1 VANRI
6 GRTDITGFGTPYRGK
21 VRDVYTLA
29 PGLLGIVSSDR
40 ISAFDHILQEL
51 IPYKG
56 QVLNTMA
63 AFYFRQVED
72 IIETHVIDVPH
83 PNVTIAK
90 ACVGVP
96 IEVVV
101 RGYLTGHAWRTY
113 ASGGRVLCGVPLPEG
128 LRENERFA
136 SPLIT
141 PSTKATEGHDEDI
154 SEADLLAKGL
164 VSPDVWSQIKDK
176 ALQLFQRGTEIAASR
191 GLILVDTK
199 YEFGLYEGR
208 LVLMDEVHT
217 PDSSRYFLSEGYSER
232 LANGEKQAQLSKE
245 FVREWLMAN
254 GFMGKEGQSMPDMPS
269 DVVEM
274 ISLRY
279 IDLYEKLTGTTFT
292 PVPTDGFDA
301 TCGEIFRQAVTNRRA

>member
-1 VANRI
+1 MANRI

-40 ISAFDHILQEL
+40 ISAFDHILPEL

>member
-1 VANRI
+1 MANRI

-40 ISAFDHILQEL
+40 ISAFDHILPEL

-154 SEADLLAKGL
+154 SEADLLANGL
-164 VSPDVWSQIKDK
+164 VSPDIWSQIKDK

-292 PVPTDGFDA
+292 PVPTDGFDT

>member
-1 VANRI
+1 MVNRI
-6 GRTDITGFGTPYRGK
+6 GRTDISGFGTPYRGK

-29 PGLLGIVSSDR
+29 PGILGIVSSDR
-40 ISAFDHILQEL
+40 ISAFDHILPEL

-56 QVLNTMA
+56 QILNTLA

-72 IIETHVIDVPH
+72 IIETHILDVPH

-90 ACVGVP
+90 SCVGIP

-113 ASGGRVLCGVPLPEG
+113 ASGERELCGIALPEG
-128 LRENERFA
+128 LRENEKFV

-154 SEADLLAKGL
+154 SEGEILAKGL
-164 VSPDVWSQIKDK
+164 VSAAMWSEIKDK
-176 ALQLFQRGTEIAASR
+176 ALRLFQRGTEIAANR

-199 YEFGLYEGR
+199 YEFGLFEER

-217 PDSSRYFLSEGYSER
+217 PDSSRYFLADGYSER
-232 LANGEKQAQLSKE
+232 FENGEKQAQLSKE

-254 GFMGKEGQSMPDMPS
+254 GFMGKEGQTMPPMTE
-269 DVVEM
+269 DVVET
-274 ISLRY
+274 ISKRY
-279 IDLYEKLTGTTFT
+279 IALFEQLTGTDFV

-301 TCGEIFRQAVTNRRA
+301 TCSDLFRQAVTNRHA

>member
-6 GRTDITGFGTPYRGK
+6 GRTDITGFGAPYRGK

-40 ISAFDHILQEL
+40 ISAFDHILPEL

-56 QVLNTMA
+56 QVLNTLA

-113 ASGGRVLCGVPLPEG
+113 ASGGRFLCGVPLPEG

-154 SEADLLAKGL
+154 SEAELLAKGL
-164 VSPDVWSQIKDK
+164 VGADIWTQIKEK
-176 ALQLFQRGTEIAASR
+176 ALQLFQRGTEIAESS

-254 GFMGKEGQSMPDMPS
+254 GFMGKEGQAMPHMSP
-269 DVVEM
+269 DVVEN
-274 ISLRY
+274 ISKRY
-279 IDLYEKLTGTTFT
+279 IALFEQLTGSTFT
-292 PVPTDGFDA
+292 PVPTDGFDTA
-301 TCGEIFRQAVTNRRA
+301 CGDIFRQALTNRRA

>member
-40 ISAFDHILQEL
+40 ISAFDHILPEL

>member
-1 VANRI
+1 MAKPI
-6 GRTDITGFGTPYRGK
+6 GRTDISGFGTPYRGK

-40 ISAFDHILQEL
+40 ISAFDHILPEL

-56 QVLNTMA
+56 QVLNTLA
-63 AFYFRQVED
+63 AFYFRKVED
-72 IIETHVIDVPH
+72 IIETHVLDVPH

-90 ACVGVP
+90 ACTGVP

-113 ASGGRVLCGVPLPEG
+113 SGGGRVLCGVPLPEG

-136 SPLIT
+136 TPIIT

-154 SEADLLAKGL
+154 SEADILSKGL
-164 VSPDVWSQIKDK
+164 VSPKIWSQIKEK
-176 ALQLFQRGTEIAASR
+176 AFRLFQRGTEIAAER

-199 YEFGLYEGR
+199 YEFGIFEDR

-217 PDSSRYFLSEGYSER
+217 PDSSRYFLADGYPER
-232 LANGEKQAQLSKE
+232 FERGEKQAQLSKE

-254 GFMGKEGQSMPDMPS
+254 GFMGKEGQVMPHMSPE
-269 DVVEM
+269 VVND
-274 ISLRY
+274 ISKRY
-279 IDLYEKLTGTTFT
+279 IDLFEKLTGTSFK

-301 TCGEIFRQAVTNRRA
+301 TCAELFRAAVTNRRA

>member
-6 GRTDITGFGTPYRGK
+6 GRTDISGFGTPYRGK

-40 ISAFDHILQEL
+40 ISAFDHILPEL

-56 QVLNTMA
+56 QVLNTLA

-72 IIETHVIDVPH
+72 IIETHILDVPH

-113 ASGGRVLCGVPLPEG
+113 AAGGRVLCGVPLPDG
-128 LRENERFA
+128 LRENQKFA

-154 SEADLLAKGL
+154 SEADILSKGL
-164 VSPDVWSQIKDK
+164 VSESVWSDIKEK
-176 ALQLFQRGTEIAASR
+176 ALNLFQRGTDIAAKR

-217 PDSSRYFLSEGYSER
+217 PDSSRYFLSEGYEER
-232 LANGEKQAQLSKE
+232 LAKGEKQAQLSKE

-254 GFMGKEGQSMPDMPS
+254 GFMGKEGQSMPHMSP
-269 DVVEM
+269 DVVDT
-274 ISLRY
+274 ISKRY
-279 IDLYEKLTGTTFT
+279 IALFEQLTGTTFK
-292 PVPTDGFDA
+292 PVATDGFDA
-301 TCGEIFRQAVTNRRA
+301 TCGELFRAAVTNRRA

>member
-1 VANRI
+1 MANRI
-6 GRTDITGFGTPYRGK
+6 GRTDISGFGTPYRGK
-21 VRDVYTLA
+21 VRDVYNLA
-29 PGLLGIVSSDR
+29 PGVLGIVSSDR
-40 ISAFDHILQEL
+40 ISAFDHILPEL

-56 QVLNTMA
+56 QVLNTLA
-63 AFYFRQVED
+63 AFYFRQIED
-72 IIETHVIDVPH
+72 IIETHILDVPH

-113 ASGGRVLCGVPLPEG
+113 SAGGRILCGVPLPEG
-128 LRENERFA
+128 LRENEKFA

-154 SEADLLAKGL
+154 SEAEILANRL
-164 VSPDVWSQIKDK
+164 VTPDIWTQIKDK
-176 ALQLFQRGTEIAASR
+176 AIKLFQRGTDIAAKR

-217 PDSSRYFLSEGYSER
+217 PDSSRYFLSEGYEER
-232 LANGEKQAQLSKE
+232 LARGEKQAQLSKE
-245 FVREWLMAN
+245 FVREWLMDN
-254 GFMGKEGQSMPDMPS
+254 GFMGKDGQKMPEMS
-269 DVVEM
+269 HDVVSN

-292 PVPTDGFDA
+292 PVPTVGFDA
-301 TCGEIFRQAVTNRRA
+301 TCGELFRAAVTNRRA

>member
-1 VANRI
+1 MANRI
-6 GRTDITGFGTPYRGK
+6 GRTDISGFGTPYRGK

-40 ISAFDHILQEL
+40 ISAFDHILPEL

-56 QVLNTMA
+56 QVLNTLA

-72 IIETHVIDVPH
+72 IIETHILDVPH

-113 ASGGRVLCGVPLPEG
+113 AAGGRVLCGVPLPEG
-128 LRENERFA
+128 LRENQKFA

-154 SEADLLAKGL
+154 SEADILSKGL
-164 VSPDVWSQIKDK
+164 VSESVWSDIKDK
-176 ALQLFQRGTEIAASR
+176 ALKLFQRGTEIAAKR

-217 PDSSRYFLSEGYSER
+217 PDSSRYFLSEGYEER
-232 LANGEKQAQLSKE
+232 LAKGEKQAQLSKE

-254 GFMGKEGQSMPDMPS
+254 GFMGKDGQSMPHMSP
-269 DVVEM
+269 DVVDT
-274 ISLRY
+274 ISKRY
-279 IDLYEKLTGTTFT
+279 IALFEQLTGTTFT
-292 PVPTDGFDA
+292 PVATDGFDA
-301 TCGEIFRQAVTNRRA
+301 TCGELFRAAVTNRRA

>member
-40 ISAFDHILQEL
+40 ISAFDHILPEL

-154 SEADLLAKGL
+154 SEADLLANGL
-164 VSPDVWSQIKDK
+164 VSPDIWSQIKDK

-292 PVPTDGFDA
+292 PVPTDGFDT

>member
-1 VANRI
+1 MANRI
-6 GRTDITGFGTPYRGK
+6 GRTDIAGFGTPYRGK

-40 ISAFDHILQEL
+40 ISAFDHILPEL

-56 QVLNTMA
+56 QVLNSLA

-164 VSPDVWSQIKDK
+164 VSPDIWSQIKEK

-232 LANGEKQAQLSKE
+232 LAKGEKQAQLSKE
-245 FVREWLMAN
+245 FVREWLMAK

-269 DVVEM
+269 NVVEM
-274 ISLRY
+274 ISMRY
-279 IDLYEKLTGTTFT
+279 IDLYEKLTGTSFT

-301 TCGEIFRQAVTNRRA
+301 TCGDIFRQAVTNRRA